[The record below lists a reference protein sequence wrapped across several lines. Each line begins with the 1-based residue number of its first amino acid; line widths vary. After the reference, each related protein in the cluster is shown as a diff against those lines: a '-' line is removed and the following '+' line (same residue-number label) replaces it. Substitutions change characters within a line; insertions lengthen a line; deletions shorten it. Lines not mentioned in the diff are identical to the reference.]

1 MNSELEQLVAE
12 TIELTS
18 SAPPD
23 LLAEDAPVYESS
35 GEQPMNLIGLI
46 GGKDVGKSS
55 FVNAI
60 VGEALTA
67 PTAYGPGTETV
78 VAYAHQAMEKPLRAL
93 LSREVPDRFTIHTHS
108 IDRLQRQVLLDLP
121 DIDSH
126 YAEHIEITRRM
137 LRHMLYPVWIQ
148 SIEKY
153 ADLQPQKLLA
163 RVAAGNDPAN
173 FIFCLNKLDQ
183 LVKREGESAATQ
195 IRDDYSRRL
204 ARVLGL
210 SETPAV
216 FLVSAN
222 APNQFDFPALR
233 QALSQQKSAQNVR
246 ESQDLAVRRQN
257 RTLLQWL
264 DDQELPRRAE
274 RTARA
279 LDDAQE
285 VITARITR
293 PLLEESLPRLLS
305 DPAHR
310 NALIEPVVQTRINR
324 WPIVNIFNMV
334 LSPLLSLVRKNLSP
348 APASIGGGVSI
359 DTYLQIDGQP
369 LSASIQRAF
378 AQLQQSQPDFSPLY
392 QLNKLWDDAPADFA
406 AMDLWQRIAS
416 TLERQ
421 KSELLQRLSGR
432 HGIIAPLFR
441 WLLTIGA
448 LLWFPIVQ
456 PVLEAFLPSDVERS
470 WPKLAFFIVQHLG
483 VTFLLKSLTFL
494 LIYYAILW
502 LVLRWQSESRV
513 LRALDRARDADALS
527 PTTASGQ
534 IIEWADGL
542 LDPLRE
548 RNERIR
554 SLVDRIEEL
563 RKQLGFARRAA

>member
-1 MNSELEQLVAE
+1 MNSDLEQLVTE
-12 TIELTS
+12 TIDLTQ

-23 LLAEDAPVYESS
+23 LLSNDAPVFESAS
-35 GEQPMNLIGLI
+35 DQPMYLIGLI

-60 VGEALTA
+60 VGQTLTA
-67 PTAYGPGTETV
+67 PTSYGPGTETV
-78 VAYAHQAMEKPLRAL
+78 VAYAHQSMEKPLRAL

-108 IDRLQRQVLLDLP
+108 IDHLQRQVLLDLP

-126 YAEHIEITRRM
+126 YADHIEITRRM

-148 SIEKY
+148 SVEKY

-183 LVKREGESAATQ
+183 LVNREGESAGQQ
-195 IRDDYSRRL
+195 IRDDYAKRL
-204 ARVLGL
+204 ARVLSL
-210 SETPAV
+210 NDSPRV
-216 FLVSAN
+216 FLVSAV
-222 APNQFDFPALR
+222 APDRFDFPALR
-233 QALSQQKSAQNVR
+233 QALSQQKSTQNVR
-246 ESQDLAVRRQN
+246 ESQELAVRRQN
-257 RTLLQWL
+257 RTLMQWI
-264 DDQELPRRAE
+264 DDQDLPQRAQ
-274 RTARA
+274 RAARA

-285 VITARITR
+285 IVTARITR
-293 PLLEESLPRLLS
+293 PLLEESLPLLLN
-305 DPAHR
+305 DPAYR
-310 NALIEPVVQTRINR
+310 GSLIEPVVQTRMNR
-324 WPIVNIFNMV
+324 WPIVNIFNIV
-334 LSPLLSLVRKNLSP
+334 LSPLLSLVRKNLSS
-348 APASIGGGVSI
+348 APMPIGGGLPI
-359 DTYLQIDGQP
+359 ETYLQIDGQP
-369 LSASIQRAF
+369 ISATIQRTF
-378 AQLQQSQPDFSPLY
+378 AQLQQSQPEFSSLY

-406 AMDLWQRIAS
+406 AMDLRQRITS

-432 HGIIAPLFR
+432 YGIIAPLFR

-494 LIYYAILW
+494 LIYYGILW
-502 LVLRWQSESRV
+502 LVLRWQSENRV
-513 LRALDRARDADALS
+513 VRALERAKNVDALS
-527 PTTASGQ
+527 PATASGQ
-534 IIEWADGL
+534 IIEWADAL

-548 RNERIR
+548 RQARMK
-554 SLVDRIEEL
+554 SLVDRIETL
-563 RKQLGFARRAA
+563 RKQLGLVRAAA